1 MSGPLLWAAV
11 AGAGGFGAIARV
23 LVGGAI
29 ARRGGAPHLGT
40 LGVNLLAA
48 LLAGAVAGAGV
59 AGAGRWVVA
68 VGLLGSFSTLSTALA
83 ETRALALAGR
93 RGAAA
98 GLVAATL
105 VGGLAAAGLGWAV
118 SARLPGALP

>member
-1 MSGPLLWAAV
+1 VSGPVLWAAV

-23 LVGGAI
+23 LVAGVI
-29 ARRGGAPHLGT
+29 ARRRGAPHLGT

-48 LLAGAVAGAGV
+48 LLAGAVAGAGLG
-59 AGAGRWVVA
+59 GAGRWIVA

-105 VGGLAAAGLGWAV
+105 LGGLAAAGLGWAV
-118 SARLPGALP
+118 AARLPAALP